1 MSKNSISTNE
11 ELHKGDYL
19 LSNNGNYKA
28 VFQNDGNFIIY
39 QWAPKWATDTNDDGG
54 NRVIMQD
61 DGNLAIYT
69 DANKVVWDNKI
80 HQPQDQMMRLTLTDD
95 GRLVVTRSGVKIWSS

>member
-11 ELHKGDYL
+11 ELFKGDYL

-28 VFQNDGNFIIY
+28 VFQVDGTFAIY
-39 QWAPKWATDTNDDGG
+39 KWVKQWATSNSGG
-54 NRVIMQD
+54 NRVVMQD
-61 DGNLAIYT
+61 DGNLAIYA

-80 HQPQDQMMRLTLTDD
+80 HQPQDQMMRLTLTDE
-95 GRLVVTRSGVKIWSS
+95 GRKLKVKCLGGRWC